1 MDPPVPIPNTEVK
14 RCRADGSASIG
25 CARVGRCQDYAR
37 CFGNKAPGFF
47 LGLCDAHAFAKG
59 GGGVDFDQSSIKLFL
74 KYDNSIG
81 ICSCFVVF
89 NPPAVRCFG
98 EILHIDIDF
107 ARCDF
112 AHAFDTI
119 YTK

>member
-1 MDPPVPIPNTEVK
+1 
-14 RCRADGSASIG
+14 
-25 CARVGRCQDYAR
+25 
-37 CFGNKAPGFF
+37 
-47 LGLCDAHAFAKG
+47 
-59 GGGVDFDQSSIKLFL
+59 
-74 KYDNSIG
+74 
-81 ICSCFVVF
+81 
-89 NPPAVRCFG
+89 VRCFG